1 MKLMKGLNVLKRLL
15 VLCSAL
21 FTSVVADE
29 LSDILSDNK
38 NILFGYEFQTNT
50 EKSNTLENSWIEPI
64 RLQYKKSF
72 SKQFTDKTIS
82 SGSFTVGIDQPI
94 FRSGGIYYAIK
105 YAQAL
110 RGANAADIKIKRKE
124 TIGNAVKILFDMKK
138 TKLERK
144 KLKLLIKNDAIDIRL
159 KRESYEAGLIDSSFL
174 DQAILKQNQ
183 DETKLL
189 EMEMSLMGLE
199 KNFSLLSDKDPNRLK
214 LPKLNL
220 ISAERYKGENLELA
234 RDKLRAKE
242 KRFNS
247 KVTWAKYMPSV
258 AVQARYIDEDT
269 NPLFARPGL
278 EERYFTYGFTIS
290 MPININ
296 MFSDVEATKVEHLKA
311 QTEVIER
318 KNTID
323 KEYKLVKSKLRI
335 IDKKIALARK
345 DESLYKRLY
354 RTTKNLADAGEKTS
368 YDTALMRNSL
378 EVRKLD
384 KKIYDIDKQIELL
397 GLYTKVENA
406 I

>member
-1 MKLMKGLNVLKRLL
+1 MKGLNVLKRLL
-15 VLCSAL
+15 VLCSLLLVSA
-21 FTSVVADE
+21 VGADE

-38 NILFGYEFQTNT
+38 NILFDYQHQIN
-50 EKSNTLENSWIEPI
+50 KAQSDTLENSWIEPI
-64 RLQYKKSF
+64 RLQYRKSF
-72 SKQFTDKTIS
+72 SKQFTDKTIDT
-82 SGSFTVGIDQPI
+82 GSFTVGIDQPI

-110 RGANAADIKIKRKE
+110 RGVNSADIKIRKRE
-124 TIGNAVKILFDMKK
+124 TIGNAVKILFDIKK
-138 TKLERK
+138 TKLEKK
-144 KLKLLIKNDAIDIRL
+144 KLELLIKNDAIDIRL

-174 DQAILKQNQ
+174 DQSILKKNQ

-189 EMEMSLMGLE
+189 ELEMSLMNLE
-199 KNFSLLSDKDPNRLK
+199 KNFALLSDKNPNRLK
-214 LPKLNL
+214 LPKLKL
-220 ISAERYKGENLELA
+220 ISAEQYKGENLEFA
-234 RDKLRAKE
+234 RDKLRVTEKKYNAKI
-242 KRFNS
+242 
-247 KVTWAKYMPSV
+247 TWAKYMPAV

-290 MPININ
+290 MPLDMN

-323 KEYKLVKSKLRI
+323 QEYKLVKSKLHI
-335 IDKKIALARK
+335 IDKKIALAKK
-345 DESLYKRLY
+345 DEKLYKRLY
-354 RTTKNLADAGEKTS
+354 KTTKNLAKAGEKTP

-384 KKIYDIDKQIELL
+384 KKIYAIDRQIELL
-397 GLYTKVENA
+397 KLYTKVENA